1 MSTSPEHIFHGIAS
15 SEGIVIGTAYI
26 FHALVSDDGDAY
38 PSYTITED
46 QAEHE
51 IDRFEAA
58 LELTRQQ
65 IREIKQEY
73 VNKAGAKSAKIFDAH
88 LLLLEDTIFIEK
100 VHTRIHDGKQ
110 NAEAAF
116 AHVANTLLHSF
127 SQIPDKYLGERIE
140 DIRDVVRRLMHNL
153 IGTSRPSLA
162 ELENDV
168 IVIAHDLSPS
178 DTATMH
184 QERVVGIVTEIGGPT
199 SHTSIM
205 ARALEVPAVS
215 GVTAITSHVEDNDPI
230 IVDGIKGVIILHPT
244 DAHIAEYRALQQTF
258 LDRKARLVSLRNQPA
273 VTTDDCHIKLL
284 ANIELPEEIIHAL
297 DRGAEGVGLY
307 RTEYLFMNRQ
317 DLPSE
322 DEQYEA
328 YSYVAERCGER
339 PLVIRTLDLGGDKFV
354 SSLTLPKEMNPFMGW
369 RAIRLCLERTDIFKT
384 QLRAILRASAHG
396 NVRAMFPMITTV
408 QEVRLARQLIREV
421 MAELL
426 GEGCDLN
433 PDMLVGAMIEI
444 PSAALIADVLAHE
457 VDFFSIGTNDLI
469 QYTLAIDRVNEKT
482 AQMYDPMNLAVLRLL
497 KIIIDAAHCRPC
509 RDEPSREVNPACPIG
524 HQRQRDSIPVSVCGE
539 MASVP
544 AMAFLLVGLGIDELS
559 TVATSIPQNKEL
571 IRAMNSRQAT
581 MIAEQV
587 LRCDDPEKVR
597 ALVNEQLVE
606 LKLT

>member
-1 MSTSPEHIFHGIAS
+1 VSTSPEHIFHGIATC
-15 SEGIVIGTAYI
+15 EGIVIGTAYV
-26 FHALVSDDGDAY
+26 FHALVSDVGDAY
-38 PSYTITED
+38 PSYTITDD
-46 QAEHE
+46 QTAQEAE
-51 IDRFEAA
+51 RFETA

-65 IREIKQEY
+65 IRDIKQEY
-73 VNKAGAKSAKIFDAH
+73 LNKAGAKNAKIFDAH
-88 LLLLEDTIFIEK
+88 LLLLEDTMIIEK
-100 VHTRIHDGKQ
+100 VHKRIHDDKE

-140 DIRDVVRRLMHNL
+140 DIRDVVRRVMHNL

-205 ARALEVPAVS
+205 ARALEVPAVA
-215 GVTAITSHVEDNDPI
+215 GATAITSHVKDNDLI

-244 DAHIAEYRALQQTF
+244 EERITEYRQLQQSF
-258 LDRKARLVSLRNQPA
+258 MDRKARLTSLLNQPA
-273 VTTDDCHIKLL
+273 ITTDDRHIKLL
-284 ANIELPEEIIHAL
+284 ANIELPEEVTHAL
-297 DRGAEGVGLY
+297 ERGAEGVGLY

-328 YSYVAERCGER
+328 YSYVAERCGDR

-354 SSLTLPKEMNPFMGW
+354 SSLTLPREMNPFMGW

-384 QLRAILRASAHG
+384 QLRAILRASSHG

-421 MAELL
+421 TTELL
-426 GEGCDLN
+426 EEGCDLN

-444 PSAALIADVLAHE
+444 PSAALIADVLARE

-509 RDEPSREVNPACPIG
+509 RDEPSRESNPACPIG
-524 HQRQRDSIPVSVCGE
+524 HQRQRNPIPVCVCGE
-539 MASVP
+539 MASEP
-544 AMAFLLVGLGIDELS
+544 AMAFLLVGLGVDELS
-559 TVATSIPQNKEL
+559 TVATSIPSNKEL
-571 IRAMNSRQAT
+571 IRAMNRGHA
-581 MIAEQV
+581 ADVVEQV
-587 LRCDDPEKVR
+587 LNCDDPEKVR
-597 ALVNEQLVE
+597 ALVNDQLAE